1 MFEFLQTA
9 LIAATLIFLM
19 ELGDKTQI
27 AAFALSA
34 RFRRPKMVFAGVLA
48 GLALVS
54 LIAIFIGSLLR
65 DILPSNVL
73 SWLLGTGFIFIG
85 ILTILNRRKPDST
98 PEEYIDQ
105 CPIPEED
112 CPSHKKACMS
122 QPEEC
127 PIYITEVLGKG
138 AFSRSFTII
147 FAAELGD
154 KTWITVLVLATR
166 FDPVC
171 VLLGSIAAFAVV
183 NGIGIILG
191 QHLAEKVPKKKLS
204 IIVGVSLIFV
214 GLMILGL
221 QYL

>member
-1 MFEFLQTA
+1 MLVFLQTA
-9 LIAATLIFLM
+9 LIAGAIIFLM

-34 RFRRPKMVFAGVLA
+34 RFRRPKLVFAGVLT

-54 LIAIFIGSLLR
+54 LIAVLIGSVLR
-65 DILPSNVL
+65 DILPSSIL
-73 SWLLGTGFIFIG
+73 SWLVGTGFILIG
-85 ILTILNRRKPDST
+85 ILTILNARKPGPT
-98 PEEYIDQ
+98 PEEFLDQ
-105 CPIPEED
+105 CPIPEDD
-112 CPSHKKACMS
+112 CPNHKKSCMS

-127 PIYITEVLGKG
+127 PIYVAEVLGKG

-154 KTWITVLVLATR
+154 KTWITVLVLATQ

-171 VLLGSIAAFAVV
+171 VLFGGIAAFAVV
-183 NGIGIILG
+183 NGTGIILG
-191 QHLAEKVPKKKLS
+191 QHLAEKVPKKKLN
-204 IIVGVSLIFV
+204 IIVGVSLLFA
-214 GLMILGL
+214 GLMIFGL

>member
-1 MFEFLQTA
+1 MA
-9 LIAATLIFLM
+9 GAIIFLM

-54 LIAIFIGSLLR
+54 LIAVLIGSLLR
-65 DILPSNVL
+65 DNLPSNVL
-73 SWLLGTGFIFIG
+73 SWLVGAGFIFIG
-85 ILTILNRRKPDST
+85 ILTILNAQKPSPT
-98 PEEYIDQ
+98 PEEFIDQ

-112 CPSHKKACMS
+112 CPNHKQACMS

-127 PIYITEVLGKG
+127 PIYIAEVLGKG

-154 KTWITVLVLATR
+154 KTWITVLVLATQ
-166 FDPVC
+166 FDPVS
-171 VLLGSIAAFAVV
+171 VLLGGIAALAAV

-191 QHLAEKVPKKKLS
+191 QHLAERVPKRKLN
-204 IIVGVSLIFV
+204 IIVGVSLLLV
-214 GLMILGL
+214 GLMIVGL